1 MASVVE
7 LLQLKGR
14 AALVTGGSRGLG
26 YQMAETLAELGAN
39 LVITA
44 RQEEAL
50 TQAAERLAERYGVQV
65 VPLVADLSQPEVAEL
80 LTEKACTA
88 LG

>member
-14 AALVTGGSRGLG
+14 AALITGGSRGLG

-44 RQEEAL
+44 RKEEAL
-50 TQAAERLAERYGVQV
+50 T
-65 VPLVADLSQPEVAEL
+65 
-80 LTEKACTA
+80 KAV
-88 LG
+88 